1 MVLITGATGF
11 VGRAVVHRLAAES
24 CEVRC
29 LLRPSQHEQQ
39 LATGIPFSTVS
50 ADMNDLPA
58 LRTAMQDVTTVV
70 HLTGEEDLD
79 HGGTMR
85 THVEDTANLI
95 TAAQEAGTRRFI
107 YLSRLGADRASAYP
121 LFRARG
127 KAEAAVRESGLDTT
141 ILQASVIYGPEDVST
156 NMLVMLTKVIPFIL
170 PVPDTGLSRF
180 QPLWIVDLATCIL
193 ATLDRDDLIGQTVPL
208 GGPEHFTLEQ
218 MVAEVLA
225 AAGTR
230 RRLVHVHI
238 PLIQSGI
245 TLFDALLPRNPTPF
259 WWLDLLTVGSAT
271 DLVTIPRHFSFEPA
285 RLAQCLDYVRRKRPW
300 RRDLMRLVLNRL

>member
-1 MVLITGATGF
+1 MILITGATGF

-85 THVEDTANLI
+85 THVEDTANII

-180 QPLWIVDLATCIL
+180 QPLWIVDLATCIM
-193 ATLDRDDLIGQTVPL
+193 ATLNRDDLIGQTVPL

-230 RRLVHVHI
+230 RRLVHVHM

-245 TLFDALLPRNPTPF
+245 TLFDALLPRNPTPS
-259 WWLDLLTVGSAT
+259 WWLDLLIVGSAT
-271 DLVTIPRHFSFEPA
+271 DLVTIPRNFGFEPA